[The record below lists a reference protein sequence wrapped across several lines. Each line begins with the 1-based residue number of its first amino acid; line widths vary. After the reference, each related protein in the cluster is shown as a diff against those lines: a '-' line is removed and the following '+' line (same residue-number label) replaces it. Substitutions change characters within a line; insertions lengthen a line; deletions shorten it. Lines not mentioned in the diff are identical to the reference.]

1 MVKKLQP
8 LIWEEREGKKK
19 KVDLRVEM
27 YKIEEHKKNKIERI
41 HSHKNVQ

>member
-1 MVKKLQP
+1 LGG
-8 LIWEEREGKKK
+8 ERREKKK